1 MSTSLELFYT
11 LTVALAIGLLIGI
24 ERGWKKRESM
34 EGSRVAGVRTFG
46 LIGLLGGTT
55 ALLSQ
60 TFDAL
65 VLGAVFIGL
74 AVILASAYIASLKKN
89 QDVGI
94 TTLVA
99 ALLTFILGALA
110 VMDQVILAST
120 SAVVMTLL
128 LGYKPI
134 LHRWVSALEQK
145 ELRAGIKLLLLSVV
159 LLPILPNQGYGPW
172 QALNP
177 YVIGWMI
184 VLIALI
190 SFVGYFA
197 IKIGG
202 AKRGVVFTGL
212 FGGLSA
218 STAVT
223 LRFSQLARKDIH
235 MNAMLSVGVLLACGT
250 MLPRMLLVAGMFNLN
265 LVALL
270 WFPAMAMALLIYLPA
285 MFYWRTQAEKNID
298 TSSVLTNPLDL
309 KVALAFGGLLVL
321 VMLLSAF
328 LKQSYGDTGILV
340 LAAASGIFDV
350 DAITLSLAR
359 MSQNSLA
366 LNITVT
372 GLIIAAASNN
382 LIKAIMASFIGGKEM
397 ALKAGLPLIISSLGG
412 GLSVW
417 VWVW

>member
-120 SAVVMTLL
+120 SAVVITLL

>member
-1 MSTSLELFYT
+1 MSTSLYVFYS
-11 LTVALAIGLLIGI
+11 LAVALAIGLLIGI
-24 ERGWKKRESM
+24 ERGWKKRESI
-34 EGSRVAGVRTFG
+34 EGSRIAGVRTFG
-46 LIGLLGGTT
+46 LIGLLGGAS

-60 TFDAL
+60 TFGAL

-74 AVILASAYIASLKKN
+74 AVILASAYLAALKNN

-134 LHRWVSALEQK
+134 LHQWIGALERK

-235 MNAMLSVGVLLACGT
+235 MSAMLSVGVLLACGT
-250 MLPRMLLVAGMFNLN
+250 MLPRMLLVAGVFNLN

-270 WFPAMAMALLIYLPA
+270 WLPVMVMALLIYLPA
-285 MFYWRTQAEKNID
+285 MFYWRTQTEKNID

-328 LKQSYGDTGILV
+328 LKQAYGDAGILA
-340 LAAASGIFDV
+340 LAGASGIFDV

-359 MSQNSLA
+359 MSQDNLA
-366 LNITVT
+366 VNITVT

-382 LIKAIMASFIGGKEM
+382 LVKAMMASFIGGKEM
-397 ALKAGLPLIISSLGG
+397 TLKVGLPLVISSFGG

-417 VWVW
+417 LWVW

>member
-1 MSTSLELFYT
+1 
-11 LTVALAIGLLIGI
+11 
-24 ERGWKKRESM
+24 
-34 EGSRVAGVRTFG
+34 
-46 LIGLLGGTT
+46 
-55 ALLSQ
+55 
-60 TFDAL
+60 
-65 VLGAVFIGL
+65 
-74 AVILASAYIASLKKN
+74 
-89 QDVGI
+89 
-94 TTLVA
+94 
-99 ALLTFILGALA
+99 
-110 VMDQVILAST
+110 
-120 SAVVMTLL
+120 
-128 LGYKPI
+128 
-134 LHRWVSALEQK
+134 
-145 ELRAGIKLLLLSVV
+145 
-159 LLPILPNQGYGPW
+159 PW

-235 MNAMLSVGVLLACGT
+235 MSAMLSVGVLLACGT
-250 MLPRMLLVAGMFNLN
+250 MLPRMLLVAGVFNLN

-270 WFPAMAMALLIYLPA
+270 WLPVMVMALLIYLPA
-285 MFYWRTQAEKNID
+285 MFYWRTQTEKNID

-328 LKQSYGDTGILV
+328 LKQAYGDAGILA
-340 LAAASGIFDV
+340 LAGASGIFDV

-359 MSQNSLA
+359 MSQDNLA
-366 LNITVT
+366 VNITVT

-382 LIKAIMASFIGGKEM
+382 LVKAMMASFIGGKEM
-397 ALKAGLPLIISSLGG
+397 TLKVGLPLVISSFGG

-417 VWVW
+417 LWVW

>member
-1 MSTSLELFYT
+1 MSTSLYVFYS
-11 LTVALAIGLLIGI
+11 LAVALAIGLLIGI
-24 ERGWKKRESM
+24 ERGWKKRESV
-34 EGSRVAGVRTFG
+34 EGSRIAGVRTFG
-46 LIGLLGGTT
+46 LIGLLGGAS

-60 TFDAL
+60 TFGAL
-65 VLGAVFIGL
+65 VFGAVFIGL
-74 AVILASAYIASLKKN
+74 AVILVSAYLAASKQS
-89 QDVGI
+89 QDVGV

-110 VMDQVILAST
+110 VMDQVILAAT

-128 LGYKPI
+128 LGYKPV

-159 LLPILPNQGYGPW
+159 LLPILSNQGYGPW
-172 QALNP
+172 EVLNP

-223 LRFSQLARKDIH
+223 LRFSQLARKDTR
-235 MNAMLSVGVLLACGT
+235 MSAMLSMGVLLACGT
-250 MLPRMLLVAGMFNLN
+250 MLPRMLLVAGVFNLN

-270 WFPAMAMALLIYLPA
+270 WLPAMVMALLIYLPA
-285 MFYWRTQAEKNID
+285 MFYWRTQADKNID
-298 TSSVLTNPLDL
+298 TASVLTNPLDL

-328 LKQSYGDTGILV
+328 LKQTYGDAGILS

-359 MSQNSLA
+359 MSQDSLA

-372 GLIIAAASNN
+372 GLVIAAASNN
-382 LIKAIMASFIGGKEM
+382 LVKAMMASFIGGKEM
-397 ALKAGLPLIISSLGG
+397 ALKAGFPLVLSSLGG

-417 VWVW
+417 LWLW